1 MPQEGL
7 HESSLI
13 CVAHVQ
19 DERGFCYTITL
30 EHTANFYILKT
41 LCIFTV
47 IIGVHRF
54 IYYKS

>member
-13 CVAHVQ
+13 RENVCVAQVQ

-30 EHTANFYILKT
+30 EHTASFYILKT
-41 LCIFTV
+41 LCVLTV
-47 IIGVHRF
+47 IICVHRF
-54 IYYKS
+54 I